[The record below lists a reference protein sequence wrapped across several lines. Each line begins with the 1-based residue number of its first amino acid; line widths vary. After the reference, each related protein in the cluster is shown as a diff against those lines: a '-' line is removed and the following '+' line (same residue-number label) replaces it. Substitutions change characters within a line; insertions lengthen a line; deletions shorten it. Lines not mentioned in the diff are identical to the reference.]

1 MLRRHIHLAPAF
13 LLTSAVFA
21 TTNELPPLTNCEQ
34 VAHCNLASQAEIR
47 TFALK
52 NIQIVHSVASW
63 LNVRDSSGCVRIHH
77 FDELPEL
84 KIGDVINASGRICL
98 GVDNEQ
104 FVFGDRFSFVAH
116 GPRVDPVSI
125 SAAEFFS
132 PTNDYRYVKI
142 VATVKNALVD
152 EIDPRFCQFILLC
165 ENEIILAAYG
175 ISKLSSAE
183 PKDLVNAKVSLA
195 GFCVPRRTRNR
206 RHSGR
211 LFGILNLT
219 VLQSASDNL
228 SDIQNLA
235 QLRSLSPDE
244 VSTARQH
251 RTTGRVLAVWDR
263 SKSLLIQDNQRE
275 YVQVNLLKDAP
286 PAVDDWVE
294 AVGYPFS
301 NSYHINLEHASWHPV
316 PAPAPGDD
324 DKVALALS
332 TRELTT
338 DEQGRR
344 QFNPKMHGELIR
356 LSGTVRKLSDGGGA
370 CIAHLEDGDY
380 LVPVDFS
387 ICPDAREKLAVGNAV
402 AITGVCVMDIER
414 WAPATIPRVRGFF
427 LVPRTAADIVVVARP
442 PWLTRERL
450 LAVVGGLVLL
460 LVGVLVWNRSLHVL
474 AQRRGRELFRAQID
488 KVATRLRVDERTRLA
503 VELHDSL
510 AQNLTGVSMEIEA
523 AERCKADGLEAVSK
537 HLSVADKALKSCRV
551 ELRNSLWDLRNQA
564 LEAPDVDSAIRQTL
578 VPHVKNVNLVVRFNV
593 PRARFSDNTLHEIL
607 RIIRE
612 LAVNGIRHGGANEI
626 RIAGTLENGRLLFSV
641 QDNGCGFDPDNH
653 PGVTEGHF
661 GLQGIAERLGGL
673 AGTINFKRL
682 DGTGM
687 KAVVTIPLPGT
698 AAKDIS

>member
-1 MLRRHIHLAPAF
+1 MEFRHEQYVIGER
-13 LLTSAVFA
+13 FA
-21 TTNELPPLTNCEQ
+21 
-34 VAHCNLASQAEIR
+34 
-47 TFALK
+47 
-52 NIQIVHSVASW
+52 
-63 LNVRDSSGCVRIHH
+63 
-77 FDELPEL
+77 
-84 KIGDVINASGRICL
+84 
-98 GVDNEQ
+98 
-104 FVFGDRFSFVAH
+104 FVAH
-116 GPRVDPVSI
+116 GPPVNPVPI
-125 SAAEFFS
+125 TAAEFFS
-132 PTNDYRYVKI
+132 PTNDYSYVKL
-142 VATVKNALVD
+142 VATVKNAVAD
-152 EIDPRFCQFILLC
+152 EIDPRFCQLILLC
-165 ENEIILAAYG
+165 DGQIIFASCTVRQLPASG
-175 ISKLSSAE
+175 PNGLISATVSLTGFCMPYRHGFRRYLGRLLSIQ
-183 PKDLVNAKVSLA
+183 DLV
-195 GFCVPRRTRNR
+195 
-206 RHSGR
+206 
-211 LFGILNLT
+211 
-219 VLQSASDNL
+219 VLQPSSEAPSVVPELFQERSFSSENL
-228 SDIQNLA
+228 PFANRYRMS
-235 QLRSLSPDE
+235 
-244 VSTARQH
+244 
-251 RTTGRVLAVWDR
+251 GRVLATWNR
-263 SKSLLIQDNQRE
+263 GKSLLVRDSQRE
-275 YVQVNLLKDAP
+275 YVQVNLLKNTP
-286 PAVDDWVE
+286 PAVGNWIE

-301 NSYHINLEHASWHPV
+301 TSYHINLEHASWHPV

-324 DKVALALS
+324 DKAALALS

-356 LSGTVRKLSDGGGA
+356 LSGTVRKLSDSDA

-387 ICPDAREKLAVGNAV
+387 ACPDAREKLAVGNAV

-450 LAVVGGLVLL
+450 LAVVGGLILL
-460 LVGVLVWNRSLHVL
+460 LVGVLVWNRSLHIL

-488 KVATRLRVDERTRLA
+488 KVANRLRVDERTRLA

-626 RIAGTLENGRLLFSV
+626 RIAGALEDGRLLFSV

-698 AAKDIS
+698 AAKDIG